1 MTISSGLRA
10 ALTTTLLL
18 GALCACSRGGSDS
31 NIGLVDVQRIAQNW
45 PKFQNYQNQLAND
58 AQTIERSN
66 RPARDKDRARAQLQA
81 RFNQA
86 QSELTNDVSNAAKQ
100 VAADKH
106 LSYVFTRQ
114 YVGYGGVD
122 ITPDVEKILQITEK
136 PSPSP

>member
-1 MTISSGLRA
+1 MTIISGLRA
-10 ALTTTLLL
+10 ALTTTLL
-18 GALCACSRGGSDS
+18 ATLCACSHGGSDS

-66 RPARDKDRARAQLQA
+66 RPARDKDRARAELQA

-86 QSELTNDVSNAAKQ
+86 QTELTNDVSSAAKQ

-106 LSYVFTRQ
+106 LTYVFTRQ

-122 ITPDVEKILQITEK
+122 ITPDIEKILQITEK

>member
-1 MTISSGLRA
+1 MTIHSGLRA
-10 ALTTTLLL
+10 AFSITLLA
-18 GALCACSRGGSDS
+18 ALCACSRGGSDS

-58 AQTIERSN
+58 VQTIERSN

-86 QSELTNDVSNAAKQ
+86 QNELTNDVSNAAKQ

-106 LSYVFTRQ
+106 LTYVFTRQ